1 MYEATMYEE
10 ILKRMLNRIPNDMDK
25 REGSIIYDALAPAAV
40 ELQLMYIELDAVL
53 RELFADTAG
62 REYLI
67 KRAEERGLSPK
78 PASHAVLK
86 GEFNMDI
93 PIGSRFSLETLNY
106 TAIERIAQGQY
117 RMQCETIGA
126 AGNRLFGTIIPIEYI
141 SGLTRAELKELLI
154 PGADEE
160 ETEHFRNRY
169 FDSLHSQAFGGNVA
183 DYREKVN
190 AMPGVG
196 GVKVFPIWNGGGTV
210 KLVLL
215 NSEYRAPT
223 EELLS
228 QVKEA
233 IDPEGQEG
241 EGYGL
246 APIGH
251 TVTVEAAKEETIQI
265 ETCLSYQPGWDYETC
280 QEGIE
285 AALDA
290 YYDELRRGWE
300 SKTTTVVRVSQIES
314 RLLDVEGLLDIADT
328 RLNGRDGNLE
338 LPENCIPVRGTING

>member
-1 MYEATMYEE
+1 MYETITYEDL
-10 ILKRMLNRIPNDMDK
+10 LKRMLQRVPSDLDK

-53 RELFADTAG
+53 NELFADTAG

-67 KRAEERGLSPK
+67 KRAGERGISPK
-78 PASHAVLK
+78 PPSYAILE

-106 TAIERIAQGQY
+106 TAIERIARGRY
-117 RMQCETIGA
+117 RMKCETIGT
-126 AGNRLFGTIIPIEYI
+126 AGNRLFGTMIPIEYI
-141 SGLTRAELKELLI
+141 NGLTKAELTELLI
-154 PGADEE
+154 PGEDEE
-160 ETEHFRNRY
+160 ETEHFRSRY
-169 FDSLHSQAFGGNVA
+169 FDSLNSQAFGGNVA

-190 AMPGVG
+190 ALPGVG
-196 GVKVFPIWNGGGTV
+196 GVKVFPVWDGGGTV
-210 KLVLL
+210 KLVLM

-228 QVKEA
+228 GVKEA

-251 TVTVEAAKEETIQI
+251 TVTVEAVGEVPMNLRIHLT
-265 ETCLSYQPGWDYETC
+265 YQSGWDYDSCKEK
-280 QEGIE
+280 IE
-285 AALDA
+285 EVLEN
-290 YYDELRRGWE
+290 YYAELRSEWE
-300 SKTTTVVRVSQIES
+300 NRTTTVIRISQIES
-314 RLLDVEGLLDIADT
+314 RLLDVEGILDVADT
-328 RLNGRDGNLE
+328 QLNETGGNLE
-338 LPENCIPVRGTING
+338 LPEDKIPVRGEING